1 MWRITVGIILLA
13 LGILTLPLAVNAQQ
27 RGHVPRIGMIEQ
39 GAPPSEADFQR
50 SPFLFLQE
58 LRTLGWVEG
67 QNLVIERRY
76 AAFNYATL
84 PALAAELVRLNVA
97 VIVAWGGVAARAAKN
112 ATTTIPIVVT
122 VSSLL
127 EQGLVTNLAR
137 PEGNITGFTDISPDL
152 SGKRL
157 ELLKE
162 VVPGMAR
169 VAVLWS
175 PDLADNPPQWSA
187 THVAAQGLGI
197 QLQSLEV
204 RGAAD
209 VAAALAAVTKDR
221 ADAVVV
227 LNCGHLV
234 ARRADVATKLSL
246 PAMYPDR
253 PYVVAGGLMSYGPN
267 NAEQGRRV
275 AVYVDKILKGAKPAD
290 LPVQQPTKFEL
301 VLNLKTAKALGI
313 TMPPSLLLLA
323 DEVIQ

>member
-1 MWRITVGIILLA
+1 MWCSTVGIIILA
-13 LGILTLPLAVNAQQ
+13 LGILTVPLTVDAQQ
-27 RGHVPRIGMIEQ
+27 RDNVRRIGVI
-39 GAPPSEADFQR
+39 GHTAPPSEADLQR
-50 SPFLFLQE
+50 SPFLQE
-58 LRTLGWVEG
+58 LRTLGWVES
-67 QNLVIERRY
+67 QNMVIESRF
-76 AAFNYATL
+76 AAFSLEKL
-84 PALAAELVRLNVA
+84 PDLMAELIRLKVDVVVA
-97 VIVAWGGVAARAAKN
+97 FGGPAARAAQK
-112 ATTTIPIVVT
+112 ATKTIPIVMSGVG
-122 VSSLL
+122 SAL

-162 VVPGMAR
+162 VVPQLAR

-175 PDLADNPPQWSA
+175 PDLAGNPPQWRA
-187 THVAAQGLGI
+187 TQVAAQGLGV
-197 QLQSLEV
+197 QLHSLEV

-209 VAAALAAVTKDR
+209 VAAALAAATKDR

-227 LNCGHLV
+227 FSGAHLS
-234 ARRADVATKLSL
+234 ARRADVATTLAL

-253 PYVVAGGLMSYGPN
+253 GYVAAGGLMSYGPN
-267 NAEQGRRV
+267 NAELGRRI
-275 AVYVDKILKGAKPAD
+275 AVYVDKILKGAHPAD

-301 VLNLKTAKALGI
+301 VLNLTTAKALGI